1 MLVRLLHAIIT
12 PFLIGFVIG
21 VTGIKK
27 AHVQHQIG
35 LYMSLILY
43 KHPGSEE
50 RSDGYAS
57 HFYLRN
63 YSLNMLLSIPQ
74 RCERIK

>member
-43 KHPGSEE
+43 KHP
-50 RSDGYAS
+50 A
-57 HFYLRN
+57 L
-63 YSLNMLLSIPQ
+63 
-74 RCERIK
+74 